1 MNEIISIFL
10 LNTFPYL
17 AEESTLKEHTLDEE
31 EMYFTEKKKKQSTLN
46 WQQLSQ

>member
-1 MNEIISIFL
+1 MNKIISIFL

-31 EMYFTEKKKKQSTLN
+31 EMHFTEKKKAEHTELAPA
-46 WQQLSQ
+46 